1 MKTTEITKNLN
12 AKTNKIL
19 NSNLNIYW
27 WNYGKKTIDF
37 NGNVKQYFLKENI
50 KFSKKLIN
58 TDFDASNH
66 FYIFTLKFSV
76 GSISFTQQSK
86 DLESLIRLS
95 IFSRLVYLG
104 DKSQVSFLG
113 ITKKFNF

>member
-1 MKTTEITKNLN
+1 MKTTETIKNLN
-12 AKTNKIL
+12 TKTNKIL

-27 WNYGKKTIDF
+27 WNFGKKTLDF
-37 NGNVKQYFLKENI
+37 NGDIKQYFLKENI

-58 TDFDASNH
+58 KEYDNYNH
-66 FYIFTLKFSV
+66 AYVFTLKFNI
-76 GSISFTQQSK
+76 GSISFTQQSEN
-86 DLESLIRLS
+86 LESLIKVCV
-95 IFSRLVYLG
+95 FSRLVYLG